1 MNLRISLISICL
13 AAGALTAADSGHVWK
28 SSELSGFEQ
37 KLSGKKV
44 GGQSLG
50 RWANYNAGLN
60 HREANGE
67 AELHQHVADF
77 LLIRTG
83 EATIVLGGKVQN
95 PKTTA
100 PGEIRGSGIDGG
112 EKQKVGPGDII
123 HVPANTP
130 HQFLLDAG
138 KQLTYT
144 AIKIQQSG
152 ASK

>member
-1 MNLRISLISICL
+1 MNPPKFLVATYLT
-13 AAGALTAADSGHVWK
+13 AAALTAAESGHVWK

-44 GGQSLG
+44 GGQSLV
-50 RWANYNAGLN
+50 RWANYNAGIN
-60 HREANGE
+60 HREATGE
-67 AELHQHVADF
+67 AEVHEHVVDF

-100 PGEIRGSGIDGG
+100 PGETRGSGIDGG
-112 EKQKVGPGDII
+112 DKQKVGPGDII

-138 KQLTYT
+138 KQITYT

-152 ASK
+152 TSK

>member
-1 MNLRISLISICL
+1 MNVRTFLLSTCITV
-13 AAGALTAADSGHVWK
+13 GALAAADSGHVWK

-37 KLSGKKV
+37 KLSGKKI

-50 RWANYNAGLN
+50 KWANHNAGVN
-60 HREANGE
+60 HREASGE
-67 AELHQHVADF
+67 AEVHEHVVDF

-100 PGEIRGSGIDGG
+100 PGEIRGSAIDGG
-112 EKQKVGPGDII
+112 NRQKVGPGDII

-130 HQFLLDAG
+130 HQFLLDPG
-138 KQLTYT
+138 KQVTYT
-144 AIKIQQSG
+144 AIKINESG

>member
-1 MNLRISLISICL
+1 MNVRTFLVSICVT
-13 AAGALTAADSGHVWK
+13 AGALAAADSGHVWK

-37 KLSGKKV
+37 KLSGKKI

-50 RWANYNAGLN
+50 KWSNYNAGVN
-60 HREANGE
+60 HREASGE
-67 AELHQHVADF
+67 AEVHEHVVDF

-95 PKTTA
+95 PKTTT

-112 EKQKVGPGDII
+112 NRQKVAPGDII

-138 KQLTYT
+138 KQVTYT
-144 AIKIQQSG
+144 AIKIDESG